1 MSWKQ
6 YDFNFFVCVQLKFN
20 FFNGIF
26 NYKSVNFSTTSW
38 EKFWFQL
45 VFYYNKVLYS
55 SSYAKKVHASS
66 TTALSQ
72 LLSKTELSVFLNY
85 QLKHKLVSLLS
96 NQKWMY
102 HTQTETL
109 ISFFERTLRHNIIIL
124 VFQGAGKTENPQI
137 DQYWEN
143 EHCDMIFSNAYS

>member
-6 YDFNFFVCVQLKFN
+6 YDFNFFVCVQLNFN
-20 FFNGIF
+20 FFNGFF
-26 NYKSVNFSTTSW
+26 NYKLVNFSTTSMATYS
-38 EKFWFQL
+38 FQL
-45 VFYYNKVLYS
+45 VFHKKTYWYCMWCVWK
-55 SSYAKKVHASS
+55 SYTRL

-85 QLKHKLVSLLS
+85 QLKHKLVSFLS

-124 VFQGAGKTENPQI
+124 VFQGAGKTENHKSINIERTSTATWCFQLV
-137 DQYWEN
+137 
-143 EHCDMIFSNAYS
+143 YS

>member
-1 MSWKQ
+1 M
-6 YDFNFFVCVQLKFN
+6 
-20 FFNGIF
+20 
-26 NYKSVNFSTTSW
+26 
-38 EKFWFQL
+38 
-45 VFYYNKVLYS
+45 LYS

-109 ISFFERTLRHNIIIL
+109 ISIFERTLCTTSLFGSFKELEKRKTTNRSILRERALRHD
-124 VFQGAGKTENPQI
+124 VFNSYMHSLATDTHCCGKR
-137 DQYWEN
+137 
-143 EHCDMIFSNAYS
+143 IFIEDCSAVEWCASSRPLREKP